1 VSELDEVDHLA
12 ISLSKLEIN
21 PSSREDVSP
30 MSTSPMVLLILSKI
44 KYLVVKAEFT
54 TPELNRA

>member
-30 MSTSPMVLLILSKI
+30 MSDIPNGVVD
-44 KYLVVKAEFT
+44 LVKNQIFSCQG
-54 TPELNRA
+54 